1 MRLGVIGTM
10 VWDTIYA
17 RDARGSVTEE
27 WGGISYGL
35 AALAVSLP
43 QDWEVMPILKVGG
56 DLAERANF
64 FLRDLPRL
72 DVESGV
78 RAVPEAN
85 NRVELRYDPG
95 ERRCERLT
103 GGVPAWT
110 WAELRPLIE
119 RCDALY
125 VNFISGFE
133 MELATCTQLRRAF
146 AGPIYADLH
155 SLFLSV
161 SASGWRVARALP
173 AWREWLGSFDIVQM
187 NDDEFDLLGSAWGD
201 PWKLAAEV
209 VGPDLRLIAVTMGA
223 RGAAYVAA
231 PSFFAGHP
239 LEWAR
244 TRGGIVTE
252 TPTRSGRVAVEGG
265 ERTGDPTGCGDV
277 WGATFFARL
286 LGGDALEVALA
297 AANRMG
303 ARNVEHRG
311 ASGLHA
317 FLMSQLATGGEVA

>member
-1 MRLGVIGTM
+1 MRLGVIGTI
-10 VWDTIYA
+10 VWDTIHA
-17 RDARGSVTEE
+17 RDTRGRVSEE

-35 AALAVSLP
+35 AALAASLP
-43 QDWEVMPILKVGG
+43 QDWEVMPILKVGR
-56 DLAERANF
+56 DLSERASL
-64 FLRDLPRL
+64 FLRGLPRL
-72 DVESGV
+72 DAKSGV
-78 RAVPEAN
+78 WAVPEAN
-85 NRVELRYDPG
+85 NRVELRYDLG

-110 WAELRPLIE
+110 WPELEPLVG

-133 MELATCTQLRRAF
+133 MELATSTQLRRMF

-155 SLFLSV
+155 SLFLGV
-161 SASGWRVARALP
+161 STSGWRMARALP
-173 AWREWLGSFDIVQM
+173 AWREWLRNFDIVQV
-187 NDDEFDLLGSAWGD
+187 NEDEFDLLGSAWGD

-209 VGPDLRLIAVTMGA
+209 VGPDLRLVVVTMGA

-239 LEWAR
+239 LDWAR

-252 TPTRSGRVAVEGG
+252 KPTRSGRAAVEGG
-265 ERTGDPTGCGDV
+265 ERAGDPTGCGDV

-286 LGGDALEVALA
+286 LAGDALEAALA

-311 ASGLHA
+311 ASGLHV
-317 FLMSQLATGGEVA
+317 FLQGQLAAGGEVA